1 MVIPNTAEVS
11 DIQLVPGFWGPPSQP
26 GVALPGGERFYS
38 AGGPGEGS
46 PPAQTQGIGVGGD
59 VTVSAP
65 MYSESF
71 IPRYGPGGV
80 FEGWKPKGAPGAI
93 MEGGAYLD
101 PVSMENYANAARQ
114 ADIYKKIKTRLDDPS
129 NDLLEELER
138 QWEVE
143 YESKRADLVNKES
156 ELLREAKAKG
166 WDERTTGFLRDS
178 LYAKFAEDDMKL
190 KGKYANMQQQWGFV
204 DKEVARRVRIGE
216 VNSQQAEE
224 LARNL
229 KMRELN
235 YEFPGTVRGQLD
247 KATALAAADAAIAT
261 GVDPREAD
269 YRYGVPGWVRNRT
282 GQGTDRDKA
291 LRDFN
296 QLRSQGVPLTQAAY
310 RANVDLA
317 KFGVKPEDMQDMDE
331 EEINKIF
338 GPAAANAPAAGVTE
352 RGEQGAAGP
361 DAATGLFQM
370 FPGLP
375 PHIQAKIRQAISL
388 GVPMEKLMTSPDLQ
402 PYLAGQSNA
411 GNAR

>member
-1 MVIPNTAEVS
+1 
-11 DIQLVPGFWGPPSQP
+11 
-26 GVALPGGERFYS
+26 
-38 AGGPGEGS
+38 
-46 PPAQTQGIGVGGD
+46 
-59 VTVSAP
+59 

-143 YESKRADLVNKES
+143 YEAKREDLVTKES
-156 ELLREAKAKG
+156 ELLREAKARG

-190 KGKYANMQQQWGFV
+190 KGKYAEIQQQWGFV
-204 DKEVARRVRIGE
+204 DKEVANRVRTGE
-216 VNSQQAEE
+216 LQSKEAEQV
-224 LARNL
+224 ARNL
-229 KMRELN
+229 KMRQLN

-269 YRYGVPGWVRNRT
+269 FMFNVPGWVRNRT
-282 GQGTDRDKA
+282 GQGTDRGKT
-291 LRDFN
+291 LTDFN
-296 QLRSQGVPLTQAAY
+296 QLRSQGVPLRRAAY
-310 RANVDLA
+310 RANLDLS
-317 KFGVKPEDMQDMDE
+317 KFGIHPDDLEDME
-331 EEINKIF
+331 EEELNKIF
-338 GPAAANAPAAGVTE
+338 GPAGVSDANAPPAGAV
-352 RGEQGAAGP
+352 GQGATGS

-388 GVPMEKLMTSPDLQ
+388 GVSMEKLMTSPDLQ
-402 PYLAGQSNA
+402 PYLSK
-411 GNAR
+411 